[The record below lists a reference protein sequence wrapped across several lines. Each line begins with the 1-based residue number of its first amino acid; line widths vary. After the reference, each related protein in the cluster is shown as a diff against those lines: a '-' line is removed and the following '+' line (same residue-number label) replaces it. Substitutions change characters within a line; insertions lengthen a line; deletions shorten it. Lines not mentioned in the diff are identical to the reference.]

1 MNDQSKKAI
10 EEFLT
15 GKDEISAEILEESKE
30 LFGKVPFI
38 LEILKE
44 RPESF
49 VFNALGDFE
58 TIRPKSLD
66 AATAELISVASA
78 TALGATACLKVHIGA
93 ALKAGAT
100 MDQVLDAIMIP
111 AALGRTSILA
121 PSLRIFK
128 ECRDKDVQE

>member
-121 PSLRIFK
+121 PSLRVFK

>member
-1 MNDQSKKAI
+1 MNEESKKAI
-10 EEFLT
+10 EEFLSS
-15 GKDEISAEILEESKE
+15 KDEISDEILEESKE
-30 LFGKVPFI
+30 FFGKVPFI

-49 VFNALGDFE
+49 VLNTLGDFE
-58 TIRPKSLD
+58 TLRPKSLD
-66 AATAELISVASA
+66 DATAELLCVASA
-78 TALGATACLKVHIGA
+78 TALGASACLKVHIGA

-121 PSLRIFK
+121 PSLRVFK
-128 ECRDKDVQE
+128 ECRDKEVQK